1 MSPKMNVLTVGNA
14 IVDIFARCEDEFL
27 NSQEIGKG
35 MMNLVDAAR
44 SAKLYAALESPR
56 EISGGSAANTAVG
69 IVALGGTAGFAGRV
83 HDDALGDGFFGFGRG
98 DVVNGVAA
106 FSGQQ
111 GVKPLFKFGVHVE
124 HFLQVGRQRHAVFAV
139 VWGEVNADPIPQLQ
153 FELLHFGFAENDE
166 PRSFSRG

>member
-44 SAKLYAALESPR
+44 SAQLYGALESPR

-69 IVALGGTAGFAGRV
+69 IVALGGTAGFVGRV
-83 HDDALGDGFFGFGRG
+83 QDDALGHGFINDIRAAGVCFG
-98 DVVNGVAA
+98 
-106 FSGQQ
+106 
-111 GVKPLFKFGVHVE
+111 
-124 HFLQVGRQRHAVFAV
+124 
-139 VWGEVNADPIPQLQ
+139 ADP
-153 FELLHFGFAENDE
+153 
-166 PRSFSRG
+166 